1 MEWEDAPDTEK
12 TWRLTVAKEK
22 TELSRRK
29 FMNKVMVME
38 MAEEIVSMVEST
50 SVVGRGIDNLIE
62 ASSLMGE
69 VNVVWKQMDN
79 NKLLKEAIMMKLEQ
93 EDRENM
99 MLLEYQMRQE
109 RLEKQGVCNKPI
121 VAGLVTVFHR

>member
-1 MEWEDAPDTEK
+1 MD
-12 TWRLTVAKEK
+12 
-22 TELSRRK
+22 
-29 FMNKVMVME
+29 ME

-79 NKLLKEAIMMKLEQ
+79 NKVLK
-93 EDRENM
+93 
-99 MLLEYQMRQE
+99 
-109 RLEKQGVCNKPI
+109 
-121 VAGLVTVFHR
+121 